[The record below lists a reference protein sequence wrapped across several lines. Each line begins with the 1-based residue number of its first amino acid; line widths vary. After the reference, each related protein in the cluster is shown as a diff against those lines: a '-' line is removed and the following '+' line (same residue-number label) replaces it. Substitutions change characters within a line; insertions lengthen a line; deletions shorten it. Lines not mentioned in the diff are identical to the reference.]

1 MLDLGSEELVSEVGC
16 TGSVV
21 SGWQMELEVGEYDGI
36 RVPNR
41 RMYAVCI
48 MLDEKG
54 WNEMSILTK
63 DPNEQNL
70 TLTLTNTLTLTLTL
84 TTHPHLPHH
93 PHSHPSSAPPPSS

>member
-1 MLDLGSEELVSEVGC
+1 
-16 TGSVV
+16 
-21 SGWQMELEVGEYDGI
+21 MELEVGEYDGI

-54 WNEMSILTK
+54 WDEMSILTK
-63 DPNEQNL
+63 NPNEQNL

-84 TTHPHLPHH
+84 TTHPHPH
-93 PHSHPSSAPPPSS
+93 PHSRPSSAPQPSS